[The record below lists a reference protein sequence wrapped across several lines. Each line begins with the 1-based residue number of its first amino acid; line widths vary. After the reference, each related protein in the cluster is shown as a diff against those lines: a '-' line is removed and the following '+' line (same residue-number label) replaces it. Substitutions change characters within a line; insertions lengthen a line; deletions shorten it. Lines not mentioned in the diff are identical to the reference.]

1 MAYAMTIFML
11 LYKDII
17 EDIYMDL
24 EQLLSEIEKDGISD
38 AILSNPKKTA
48 EIDKVKIR
56 PIIIK
61 EENLFQI
68 TVYTNNQVFHSN
80 CDMHDTLLKLK
91 DWIMET
97 FRQAQIETDH
107 FRFTVLVGKKN
118 TVTIKKKHKK
128 DNEIVQTAKPHNRE
142 KNYILKEGEPV
153 DFLIELSVMNKDGMV
168 IKNRYDKFRQIN
180 RFLEFIEDVLP
191 ALPND
196 RTIRIID
203 FGCGKSYLTFAIYY
217 YLHVIKKLRLDIIGL
232 DLKKDVIENCTK
244 LADKLNYKGLHF
256 QIGDIA
262 GYKNAEGADMV
273 VTLHACDTATDYA
286 LAQAVKWGAK
296 VILSVPCCQHE
307 VNRQIHC
314 EELETVLKYGI
325 IKERVSAL
333 VTDAMRAE
341 ILKEHG
347 YDTQILEFIDMEH
360 TPKNLLIRAVRRQ
373 SMRPCAALGE
383 TVKSEQLA
391 SFLQINTTLQ
401 KLLEGKEF

>member
-1 MAYAMTIFML
+1 
-11 LYKDII
+11 
-17 EDIYMDL
+17 MDL

-38 AILSNPKKTA
+38 AVLSNPKKTA

-61 EENLFQI
+61 EEKFFQI
-68 TVYTNNQVFHSN
+68 TVYANNQVFHSN
-80 CDMHDTLLKLK
+80 CDMHDTLLELK
-91 DWIMET
+91 DWITET

-118 TVTIKKKHKK
+118 TMTIKKKHKN
-128 DNEIVQTAKPHNRE
+128 DNETIQTAKPHNRE

-153 DFLIELSVMNKDGMV
+153 DFLIELSVMNKDGRV
-168 IKNRYDKFRQIN
+168 LKNRYDKFRQIN

-217 YLHVIKKLRLDIIGL
+217 YLHVIKKLKLDIVGL
-232 DLKKDVIENCTK
+232 DLKKDVIENCAK

-262 GYKNAEGADMV
+262 GYKDAEGADMV

-314 EELETVLKYGI
+314 EELEPVLKYGI

-333 VTDAMRAE
+333 ITDAMRAE

-360 TPKNLLIRAVRRQ
+360 TPKNLLIRAVKRQ
-373 SMRPCAALGE
+373 SMRPYAALGE
-383 TVKSEQLA
+383 AAKSEQLA